1 MYVFVLII
9 FIFALGT
16 IFGWGIEV
24 VYRHFADKE
33 KRWFNPG
40 FCVGPWLPIY
50 GIGLTT
56 VYLMTYIEKYITIDN
71 DILRKV
77 VLFLLMSVIM
87 TLIELIGGMF
97 LLKFFNLRLWDYSDE
112 KFNYK
117 GFICLK
123 FSLFWMLLGAIYYFL
138 IHPLINDS
146 VIWLSKNL
154 IFSFFVG
161 IFFGVFVIDLI
172 YSANVINTLKQY
184 AKNNNIVVKLEE
196 IKEKIN
202 REKRIRESKATFFMF
217 EMKEHIKNLI
227 KQKEEELKKIT
238 GDDN

>member
-24 VYRHFADKE
+24 IYRHLADKD

-40 FCVGPWLPIY
+40 FCVGPLLPIY

-56 VYLMTYIEKYITIDN
+56 VYLMTYIEDYIKIDN
-71 DILRKV
+71 DILKKV
-77 VLFLLMSVIM
+77 VLFLLMSIIM

-97 LLKFFNLRLWDYSDE
+97 LLKYFNLRLWDYTDE

-123 FSLFWMLLGAIYYFL
+123 FSLFWMILGAIYYFL

-161 IFFGVFVIDLI
+161 IFFGVFMIDLF
-172 YSANVINTLKQY
+172 YSANVISTIKKY
-184 AKNNNIVVKLEE
+184 AKNNNVVIKLEE

-202 REKRIRESKATFFMF
+202 REKEKRNAKVTFFMF
-217 EMKEHIKNLI
+217 EMRENIKKLI
-227 KQKEEELKKIT
+227 KQKEEELKRISGKE
-238 GDDN
+238 

>member
-24 VYRHFADKE
+24 VYRHFADKD

-56 VYLMTYIEKYITIDN
+56 VYLMTYIEDYIKIDN
-71 DILRKV
+71 DILKKI
-77 VLFLLMSVIM
+77 VLFLLMSIIM

-97 LLKFFNLRLWDYSDE
+97 LLKFFNLRLWDYTNE

-161 IFFGVFVIDLI
+161 IFFGVFLIDLI
-172 YSANVINTLKQY
+172 YSANVVNTLKTY
-184 AKNNNIVVKLEE
+184 ARQNDVIVKLEE
-196 IKEKIN
+196 IKDKIN
-202 REKRIRESKATFFMF
+202 REKKIHDTKAAFFMF
-217 EMKEHIKNLI
+217 GIKENIKRII
-227 KQKEEELKKIT
+227 KEKEEEIKKI
-238 GDDN
+238 GGSE

>member
-1 MYVFVLII
+1 M
-9 FIFALGT
+9 
-16 IFGWGIEV
+16 
-24 VYRHFADKE
+24 
-33 KRWFNPG
+33 
-40 FCVGPWLPIY
+40 
-50 GIGLTT
+50 
-56 VYLMTYIEKYITIDN
+56 
-71 DILRKV
+71 
-77 VLFLLMSVIM
+77 LFLLMSVIM

-161 IFFGVFVIDLI
+161 IFFGVFVIDLV

-238 GDDN
+238 GDDK

>member
-16 IFGWGIEV
+16 MAGWGLEV
-24 VYRHFADKE
+24 VYRHLADKD

-56 VYLMTYIEKYITIDN
+56 VYLMTYIEDYIKIDN
-71 DILRKV
+71 DILKKV
-77 VLFLLMSVIM
+77 VLFLLMSIIM

-97 LLKFFNLRLWDYSDE
+97 LLKYFNLRLWDYTNE

-161 IFFGVFVIDLI
+161 IFFGVFMIDLF
-172 YSANVINTLKQY
+172 YSANVVSTIKKY
-184 AKNNNIVVKLEE
+184 AKNNDVVIKLEE
-196 IKEKIN
+196 IKDKIN
-202 REKRIRESKATFFMF
+202 REKEKRNAKVTFFMF
-217 EMKEHIKNLI
+217 EMKENIKRII
-227 KQKEEELKKIT
+227 KEKEEEIKKI
-238 GDDN
+238 GGK